1 MRTSKDAIDA
11 LVSRGF
17 RAIPLAGSPSQPE
30 SVLFTL
36 GWDEPYMDEV
46 LVRDEQD
53 ATACR
58 HRLEN
63 GIDFS
68 DRKHVVWF
76 KDGSVLEV
84 VDEILHRLPHPSNPN
99 APRLV
104 IPTPGNLWIPP
115 SVRIEVRS

>member
-1 MRTSKDAIDA
+1 MRTSEEAIDVLA
-11 LVSRGF
+11 SRGF
-17 RAIPLAGSPSQPE
+17 RAICLAGSPSQPE

-46 LVRDEQD
+46 MVRDEGD

-68 DRKHVVWF
+68 DRKHVVWW

-84 VDEILHRLPHPSNPN
+84 VDEILHLPHPAMPN

-104 IPTPGNLWIPP
+104 IPTPGDLWIPP
-115 SVRIEVRS
+115 SARIEVRS